1 MIRVFEAF
9 SGIGTQR
16 MALKKLGIEHEVVAI
31 SEIDKYAIKSYE
43 AIHGKTNNLGDISK
57 VKIEDIPD
65 HDLLTY
71 SFPCQ
76 DISIAGKTRGFSKGS
91 GTRSS
96 LLWETNRIIENKK
109 PKYLLMEN
117 VKNLIS
123 KKFMNDYLSW
133 LEHLESLG
141 YTNYW
146 KVLNAKDYYIPQN
159 RERVFCVSILGEHEP
174 YVFPEKR
181 TLELRL
187 KDILLDKVPEKFY
200 LSQDK
205 VDRLVETIPESKLID
220 LTKDLQVVGNTSATG
235 YRSHDVFLE
244 EGISPALTATD
255 YKHAK
260 KIAQRKAEIKTI
272 NIPTTVEVRA
282 FDVDVEELKKTLKSA
297 KKKSKKTIK
306 KIASNLK
313 VNQSKVEHWFR
324 SDDSFSIPDRDIWVK
339 LKEELNIETNK
350 FDKSI
355 LTFIEKEGTFDY
367 SNRFHLTEGLS
378 PTVTTASTPRIILN
392 SDSERETGD
401 LLGIDVHPFSKKLEF
416 RGYPK
421 KDISPC
427 LLATDYKAPKT
438 VIEAGKVQSVGNTN
452 PSGRGMNGN
461 VYNEN
466 GLSPTLT
473 TNKGEGIKVIGAS
486 RGRNIDN
493 PSDRT
498 PGAPTKQRFEIN
510 EKGTSNTLTTVQKD
524 NYVFELL
531 NFQIRKL
538 TPQECWRLMGCS
550 DDDFFKAEAV
560 NSNTQLYK
568 QAGNA
573 IVVNVLEEIFR
584 ELFK

>member
-1 MIRVFEAF
+1 M
-9 SGIGTQR
+9 
-16 MALKKLGIEHEVVAI
+16 
-31 SEIDKYAIKSYE
+31 
-43 AIHGKTNNLGDISK
+43 
-57 VKIEDIPD
+57 
-65 HDLLTY
+65 
-71 SFPCQ
+71 
-76 DISIAGKTRGFSKGS
+76 
-91 GTRSS
+91 
-96 LLWETNRIIENKK
+96 
-109 PKYLLMEN
+109 
-117 VKNLIS
+117 
-123 KKFMNDYLSW
+123 
-133 LEHLESLG
+133 
-141 YTNYW
+141 
-146 KVLNAKDYYIPQN
+146 
-159 RERVFCVSILGEHEP
+159 
-174 YVFPEKR
+174 
-181 TLELRL
+181 
-187 KDILLDKVPEKFY
+187 
-200 LSQDK
+200 
-205 VDRLVETIPESKLID
+205 
-220 LTKDLQVVGNTSATG
+220 
-235 YRSHDVFLE
+235 
-244 EGISPALTATD
+244 
-255 YKHAK
+255 
-260 KIAQRKAEIKTI
+260 
-272 NIPTTVEVRA
+272 
-282 FDVDVEELKKTLKSA
+282 
-297 KKKSKKTIK
+297 
-306 KIASNLK
+306 
-313 VNQSKVEHWFR
+313 
-324 SDDSFSIPDRDIWVK
+324 K

-401 LLGIDVHPFSKKLEF
+401 LLGVDVHPFSKKLEF

-438 VIEAGKVQSVGNTN
+438 IIEAEKVQSVGNTN

-473 TNKGEGIKVIGAS
+473 TNKGEGIKIIGAS
-486 RGRNIDN
+486 RGRNIHN

-510 EKGTSNTLTTVQKD
+510 ENATSNTLTTVQKD
-524 NYVFELL
+524 NYVFELP

-573 IVVNVLEEIFR
+573 IVVDVLEEIFR